1 MVCGP
6 RRTGPV
12 VDGPA
17 PDTSAKPLGIFAP
30 RLVQLRAAAASGPAA
45 CRVADGL
52 VVRCDADPRC
62 ADATVLTFSGGRP
75 GNTVGTE
82 GPFLFGVGS
91 WWEYD
96 LETASQPGDMYPQAI
111 RQSPTTP
118 TDNDNDI
125 LVDQGVTICRYM
137 LHAPLS

>member
-1 MVCGP
+1 M
-6 RRTGPV
+6 

-82 GPFLFGVGS
+82 GPFLFGIGS

-96 LETASQPGDMYPQAI
+96 SETASQPGDMYPQAI